1 MRVIPARVAGESVNI
16 NIIERNSRTN
26 DVDKFHR
33 WLESP
38 RSALGLDV
46 ETTGLNIYGGDSIR
60 LVQLGDEREA
70 YIFDMESSDDYNL
83 IVSNAIASAPR
94 LVLHNAPFDLLT
106 LDHAGLINLEQL
118 WSIVFDTRTMSHL
131 LDPRSKHEGGTG
143 HGLKDLAEYH
153 LGDGSA
159 DYADELKTRF
169 RQLKL
174 KIEDGWKGIPIDDES
189 YLRYSGID
197 PIVTVRLFNILG
209 PLIVEANLSE
219 LFHFEKQVGLVTAK
233 MQRSGIRMDTAYAY
247 DLDKYYEAEQISSE
261 HEAATYGIE
270 NVNSPTQ
277 VAEVLTALGANLV
290 ERTQTGAPKVD
301 KAVLNA
307 LVDNGGPASAPANA
321 VLKAKQSNKFRS
333 AYVNSCLNLSD
344 SFNRVHP
351 FINPLQART
360 ARMSISDPPL
370 QQLPSGDW
378 RIRRMFIP
386 SDGMSIISVDYSQV
400 EMRVLAALSN
410 DKNMT
415 AAIMSGEDLHSSAA
429 KLMFGDDFTDKERK
443 LAKVA
448 GFAKVYGG
456 GAAVI
461 ARQTGVDIDTAQH
474 ATNRYDR
481 AFPGIKRYGRRLQD
495 RAEHGKL
502 SVITPSGRPL
512 PLDRDRLYSAT
523 NYVVQSTARDV
534 MAQALVKLDEA
545 GLSEYLL
552 LPIHDEVLAEA
563 PTADATEIAKL
574 IADTMELDFMGIPLT
589 TDTEIASGSW
599 GSLYGSEA

>member
-1 MRVIPARVAGESVNI
+1 
-16 NIIERNSRTN
+16 
-26 DVDKFHR
+26 
-33 WLESP
+33 
-38 RSALGLDV
+38 
-46 ETTGLNIYGGDSIR
+46 
-60 LVQLGDEREA
+60 
-70 YIFDMESSDDYNL
+70 
-83 IVSNAIASAPR
+83 
-94 LVLHNAPFDLLT
+94 
-106 LDHAGLINLEQL
+106 
-118 WSIVFDTRTMSHL
+118 
-131 LDPRSKHEGGTG
+131 
-143 HGLKDLAEYH
+143 
-153 LGDGSA
+153 
-159 DYADELKTRF
+159 
-169 RQLKL
+169 
-174 KIEDGWKGIPIDDES
+174 
-189 YLRYSGID
+189 
-197 PIVTVRLFNILG
+197 
-209 PLIVEANLSE
+209 
-219 LFHFEKQVGLVTAK
+219 
-233 MQRSGIRMDTAYAY
+233 
-247 DLDKYYEAEQISSE
+247 
-261 HEAATYGIE
+261 
-270 NVNSPTQ
+270 
-277 VAEVLTALGANLV
+277 
-290 ERTQTGAPKVD
+290 
-301 KAVLNA
+301 
-307 LVDNGGPASAPANA
+307 
-321 VLKAKQSNKFRS
+321 
-333 AYVNSCLNLSD
+333 
-344 SFNRVHP
+344 
-351 FINPLQART
+351 
-360 ARMSISDPPL
+360 
-370 QQLPSGDW
+370 
-378 RIRRMFIP
+378 MFIP

-461 ARQTGVDIDTAQH
+461 ARQTGVDIETAQH

-563 PTADATEIAKL
+563 PTADAMEIAKL

-589 TDTEIASGSW
+589 TDTEVASGSW